1 MLAIKLHKTP
11 RPRLVK
17 DAFLIPIVDWKSGRQ
32 QVRAWLRW
40 RSDRDR
46 YLTLVRV
53 PDDHPVS
60 IRFSYG
66 ESNFIKAIAWPTE
79 FLPLRE
85 WEKDYVKAIGLWWD
99 AYRRPGSDSHESGGL
114 LVDEPRLFLG
124 RKLPDS
130 AVLWTKEIALLYGRK
145 ARREDRSAGRRAG
158 R

>member
-1 MLAIKLHKTP
+1 MLAIKLHRTL
-11 RPRLVK
+11 RPGLGK
-17 DAFLIPIVDWKSGRQ
+17 DAFLIPIVDWKAGRP

-60 IRFSYG
+60 IRFTYG
-66 ESNFIKAIAWPTE
+66 KSNFIKAVAWPQE
-79 FLPLRE
+79 FKPLRE
-85 WEKDYVKAIGLWWD
+85 WPKDYVKAIGLWWD
-99 AYRRPGSDSHESGGL
+99 AYRWPGTSSTESGGL

-130 AVLWTKEIALLYGRK
+130 SILWTKEIRLLYYK
-145 ARREDRSAGRRAG
+145 KKPARRPDAA
-158 R
+158 